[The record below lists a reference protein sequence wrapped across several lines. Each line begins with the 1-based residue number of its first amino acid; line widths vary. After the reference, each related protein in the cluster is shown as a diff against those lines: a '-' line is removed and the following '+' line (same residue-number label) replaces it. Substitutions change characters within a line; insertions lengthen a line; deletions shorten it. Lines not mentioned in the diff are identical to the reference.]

1 MNKEKLLKLYEIM
14 IRERLFFDEQ
24 IRQNNRGHIKG
35 YLHSYMGE
43 EAIAAGVCYALK
55 PSDSIFSTHRA
66 EGHLIAVGA
75 EFDKIMAESFGKLGG
90 CVYGL
95 GGMMHMSFPEKGL
108 LLTNGVVGGG
118 IGLAVGAALAH
129 KYKNDQGV
137 AVTFFGDGASNQGV
151 LYEGMNLASIWKLP
165 VIFVL
170 ENNMYAVSSSAS
182 QMISIENIADRSKG
196 FNMQGY
202 TIDGNDVL
210 EVYKTTS
217 KAIERA
223 RNSEGPT
230 FIECKT
236 YRIRGHNEGDPQWY
250 YRTKEEVKEW
260 EEKRCPIKR
269 MKKYLIDNNLWNEEE
284 DKELKKTIQKEID
297 AAVEFAKESSF
308 APVEYVDKYV
318 WKEA

>member
-1 MNKEKLLKLYEIM
+1 MDKGKLLKLYEIM
-14 IRERLFFDEQ
+14 VRERLFVDEEV
-24 IRQNNRGHIKG
+24 RQNNRGYIEG
-35 YLHSYMGE
+35 YLHCYNGE
-43 EAIAAGVCYALK
+43 EAIAAGVCHDLK
-55 PSDSIFSTHRA
+55 PSDSVFSTHRA
-66 EGHLIAVGA
+66 EGHLIAMGA
-75 EFDKIMAESFGKLGG
+75 EFDKIMAECFGKLGG

-95 GGMMHMSFPEKGL
+95 GGLMHMSFPEKGL

-151 LYEGMNLASIWKLP
+151 LYEGMNLASIWRLP

-170 ENNMYAVSSSAS
+170 ENNMYAISSPTS
-182 QMISIENIADRSKG
+182 QMISIENIADRAKG
-196 FNMQGY
+196 FNIEGY

-210 EVYKTTS
+210 GVYKTAS

-223 RNSEGPT
+223 RNGEGPT

-236 YRIRGHNEGDPQWY
+236 YRVRGHNEGDSQWY
-250 YRTKEEVKEW
+250 YRTKEEVREW
-260 EEKRCPIKR
+260 EKRCPIKR
-269 MKKYLIDNNLWNEEE
+269 MKKYLIANNLWSEEE
-284 DKELKKTIQKEID
+284 DKELRKTIQKEID
-297 AAVEFAKESSF
+297 AAVEFAKESPF
-308 APVEYVDKYV
+308 PPVEYVDKFV